1 MENKKWI
8 RDTFDVFMMDE
19 TEGEPLAGAN
29 LVLALAVTEAV
40 ERLETIISR
49 GVRHGLFGAN
59 ANPSASIDITASQ
72 VGDDLEAL
80 AKTIDGADLRLSN
93 RDGG

>member
-72 VGDDLEAL
+72 VGDDLGAL